1 MTICTRAQLFG
12 ETDHVGGV
20 FKANVIATAL
30 ELLRNWAT
38 SGTIETATWQ
48 RANLIVVLS
57 NSEKL
62 KSTGRKSLADSWD
75 TSLKGGLRA
84 VQVWLQNLKF
94 SKKNDHEEWVRHMAT
109 LRDTFEGDGDTLYSK
124 LETAVRN
131 LIPRWTADAALITGV
146 CGDGRLWKERFEFED
161 TRRMDPSKCK
171 IPVVDKEDKVL
182 DKKSDAVLLIA
193 GITML
198 TAMRKALV
206 HDVTG
211 DVLFKVVEYE
221 VKPGIFLA
229 ANHHPLTDP
238 GACHGAFI
246 MDKTSTKA
254 NECVL
259 HALVTLSQ
267 RVELDWTTVAST
279 IAERFDKR

>member
-1 MTICTRAQLFG
+1 MFG
-12 ETDHVGGV
+12 ETDHVGGA
-20 FKANVIATAL
+20 FKANVIASAL

-48 RANLIVVLS
+48 RANLIVVLG

-62 KSTGRKSLADSWD
+62 KSTNRGNLADSYD
-75 TSLKGGLRA
+75 SSLKGGLRA
-84 VQVWLQNLKF
+84 VQVWLQSLKF
-94 SKKNDHEEWVRHMAT
+94 PKKNDHEEWARHMASV
-109 LRDTFEGDGDTLYSK
+109 RDAFEGEGDTLYSK
-124 LETAVRN
+124 LESAVRS
-131 LIPRWTADAALITGV
+131 LIPRWQADSALITGV
-146 CGDGRLWKERFEFED
+146 CGDGRPWKERFERAD
-161 TRRMDPSKCK
+161 AGRMDPSKCK
-171 IPVVDKEDKVL
+171 VPVVDKEDKVL
-182 DKKSDAVLLIA
+182 GKKSDTVLLIA

-206 HDVTG
+206 QDVTG

-221 VKPGIFLA
+221 VTPGIFLA

-267 RVELDWTTVAST
+267 RAKLDWTAVAST
-279 IAERFDKR
+279 TVERFEQR